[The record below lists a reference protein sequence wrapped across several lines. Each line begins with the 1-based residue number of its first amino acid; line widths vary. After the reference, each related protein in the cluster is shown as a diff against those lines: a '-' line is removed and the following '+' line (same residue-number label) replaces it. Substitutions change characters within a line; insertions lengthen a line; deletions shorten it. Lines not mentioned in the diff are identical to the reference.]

1 MKKYAR
7 LLLALILLISV
18 PLNAYGAIEDYLP
31 EQSRDFYV
39 YDELNILNSEDI
51 DYIINV
57 NENLRKETQSQV
69 VVAIVKTFH
78 GYERNEFANALF
90 RKWKIGGAK
99 ENNGILM
106 VYAIEDRNMEILT
119 GYGAEEIVP
128 DAVASR
134 IFRNIV
140 SYFPSED
147 YDASEEQK
155 TMYHDG
161 IIEGFNEIM
170 DIYSKFYEV
179 ELNSNPPV
187 LGEHV
192 ASDDA
197 GDVAFLAFIVIAFI
211 LITIIRNRNRR
222 YRRYRRMYPPTYRRK
237 SFFEDDDDDFFGGFG
252 GGSFGGGSGG
262 GFGGGGFSGGGGS
275 SGGGGAGGGW

>member
-7 LLLALILLISV
+7 LLLALFLLIAIPFEV
-18 PLNAYGAIEDYLP
+18 YGAIEDYLP

-39 YDELNILNSEDI
+39 YDELNILNSDDI

-57 NENLRKETQSQV
+57 NENLRKETESQV
-69 VVAIVKTFH
+69 VIAIVKTFH
-78 GYERNEFANALF
+78 GYERNEYANALF

-99 ENNGILM
+99 ENNGVLM

-161 IIEGFNEIM
+161 IIEGFNEVM
-170 DIYSKFYEV
+170 ENYSTFYEV

-187 LGEHV
+187 YGANSAEEDDGV
-192 ASDDA
+192 AL
-197 GDVAFLAFIVIAFI
+197 LAFIVIVLIIIAFN
-211 LITIIRNRNRR
+211 RNRYRRHRR
-222 YRRYRRMYPPTYRRK
+222 YRRIYPPTYRRK
-237 SFFEDDDDDFFGGFG
+237 DFFDDDDDDFFGGFG
-252 GGSFGGGSGG
+252 GGFGGGSGG

-275 SGGGGAGGGW
+275 SGGGGAGGRW

>member
-7 LLLALILLISV
+7 LLLALILLIAI
-18 PLNAYGAIEDYLP
+18 PLETYGAIEDYLP
-31 EQSRDFYV
+31 EQTRDFYV

-57 NENLRKETQSQV
+57 NENLRKETESQV
-69 VVAIVKTFH
+69 VIAIVKTFH
-78 GYERNEFANALF
+78 GYERNEYANALF

-170 DIYSKFYEV
+170 DKYSKFYEV

-192 ASDDA
+192 ASDDD
-197 GDVAFLAFIVIAFI
+197 GDVAFLAFIVITLI

-222 YRRYRRMYPPTYRRK
+222 YRRYRRIYPPTYRRK
-237 SFFEDDDDDFFGGFG
+237 SFFDDDDDDFFGGFG

>member
-1 MKKYAR
+1 MKKYGR
-7 LLLALILLISV
+7 LLLALILLIAI
-18 PLNAYGAIEDYLP
+18 PFNAYGAIEDYLP
-31 EQSRDFYV
+31 EQSRNFYV
-39 YDELNILNSEDI
+39 YDELNILNSDDI

-57 NENLRKETQSQV
+57 NENLRKETESQV
-69 VVAIVKTFH
+69 VIAIVKTFH
-78 GYERNEFANALF
+78 GYERNEYANALF

-170 DIYSKFYEV
+170 DIYSKFYDV

-187 LGEHV
+187 LGEHL

-211 LITIIRNRNRR
+211 LITIIRNRNEAREEFEKFIS
-222 YRRYRRMYPPTYRRK
+222 K
-237 SFFEDDDDDFFGGFG
+237 SVEIL
-252 GGSFGGGSGG
+252 
-262 GFGGGGFSGGGGS
+262 
-275 SGGGGAGGGW
+275 AGDEMKMNIHKDKMLWYNTKYCIRTSDERS

>member
-31 EQSRDFYV
+31 EQSRNFYV

-57 NENLRKETQSQV
+57 NENLRKETESQV

-78 GYERNEFANALF
+78 GYERNEYANALF

-187 LGEHV
+187 LGEHL

-237 SFFEDDDDDFFGGFG
+237 SFFDDDDDDFFGGFG

>member
-1 MKKYAR
+1 MKKHWR
-7 LLLALILLISV
+7 LLLALILLIAI

-57 NENLRKETQSQV
+57 NENLRKETESQV

-78 GYERNEFANALF
+78 GYDRNEYANALF
-90 RKWKIGGAK
+90 RKWKIGGSK

-134 IFRNIV
+134 VFRNIV

-155 TMYHDG
+155 IMYHGG

-170 DIYSKFYEV
+170 DIYSKFYDV

-187 LGEHV
+187 LGDSEE
-192 ASDDA
+192 SDDA
-197 GDVAFLAFIVIAFI
+197 RDVVLLAIIVVALI
-211 LITIIRNRNRR
+211 LISIIKKRNRR
-222 YRRYRRMYPPTYRRK
+222 YRRYRGIYPPTYRGK
-237 SFFEDDDDDFFGGFG
+237 GFFDDDDDDFFGG
-252 GGSFGGGSGG
+252 FGGGSGG

>member
-31 EQSRDFYV
+31 EQSRNFYV

-57 NENLRKETQSQV
+57 NENLRKETESQV
-69 VVAIVKTFH
+69 VIAIVKTFH
-78 GYERNEFANALF
+78 GYERNEYANALF

-192 ASDDA
+192 ASDDD
-197 GDVAFLAFIVIAFI
+197 GDVAFLAFIVITLI

-237 SFFEDDDDDFFGGFG
+237 SFFDDDDDDFFGGFG

>member
-1 MKKYAR
+1 MKKYWK
-7 LLLALILLISV
+7 LLLALVLLITI
-18 PLNAYGAIEDYLP
+18 PFEAYGAIDDYLP
-31 EQSRDFYV
+31 EQSKDFYV

-57 NENLRKETQSQV
+57 NENLRKETESQV

-78 GYERNEFANALF
+78 EYDRNEYANALF

-134 IFRNIV
+134 VFRNIV

-179 ELNSNPPV
+179 ELNSNTPV
-187 LGEHV
+187 LGEHE

-197 GDVAFLAFIVIAFI
+197 DDVALLAFIVIALI
-211 LITIIRNRNRR
+211 LITVIKNRNRK
-222 YRRYRRMYPPTYRRK
+222 YRWHGRMYPPTYGRK
-237 SFFEDDDDDFFGGFG
+237 SFFDDDDDDFFGGFG
-252 GGSFGGGSGG
+252 GGFGGGSGG

-275 SGGGGAGGGW
+275 SGGGGAGGRW

>member
-31 EQSRDFYV
+31 EQSRNFYV

-57 NENLRKETQSQV
+57 NENLRKETESQV
-69 VVAIVKTFH
+69 VIAIVKTFH
-78 GYERNEFANALF
+78 GYERNEYANALF

-170 DIYSKFYEV
+170 DIYSKFYDV

-237 SFFEDDDDDFFGGFG
+237 SFFDDDDDDFFGGFG

>member
-7 LLLALILLISV
+7 LLLALILLIAI
-18 PLNAYGAIEDYLP
+18 PFNAYGAIEDYLP

-57 NENLRKETQSQV
+57 NENLRKETESQV

-78 GYERNEFANALF
+78 GYERNEYANALF

-170 DIYSKFYEV
+170 DIYSKFYDV

-187 LGEHV
+187 LGEHL

-237 SFFEDDDDDFFGGFG
+237 SFFDDDDDDFFGGFG

>member
-1 MKKYAR
+1 MKKYWR
-7 LLLALILLISV
+7 LLLALVLLIAI
-18 PLNAYGAIEDYLP
+18 PFEAYGAIDDYLP
-31 EQSRDFYV
+31 EQSKDFYV

-57 NENLRKETQSQV
+57 NENLRKETESQV

-78 GYERNEFANALF
+78 GYERNEYANALF

-134 IFRNIV
+134 VFRNIV

-170 DIYSKFYEV
+170 DIYSKFYDV

-187 LGEHV
+187 LGEHE
-192 ASDDA
+192 ASDDTH
-197 GDVAFLAFIVIAFI
+197 DVALLAFIAIALI
-211 LITIIRNRNRR
+211 LITVIKNRNRR
-222 YRRYRRMYPPTYRRK
+222 YRRYRGIYPPTYGRK
-237 SFFEDDDDDFFGGFG
+237 GFFDDDDDDDFFGGF
-252 GGSFGGGSGG
+252 GG

>member
-7 LLLALILLISV
+7 LLLALILLIAI
-18 PLNAYGAIEDYLP
+18 PLETYGAIEDYLP
-31 EQSRDFYV
+31 EQTRDFYV

-57 NENLRKETQSQV
+57 NENLRKETESQV
-69 VVAIVKTFH
+69 VIAIVKTFH
-78 GYERNEFANALF
+78 GYERNEYANALF

-155 TMYHDG
+155 TMYHGG

-237 SFFEDDDDDFFGGFG
+237 SFFDDDDDDFFGGFG

>member
-1 MKKYAR
+1 MKKHWR
-7 LLLALILLISV
+7 LLLALILLIAI

-57 NENLRKETQSQV
+57 NENLRKETESQV

-78 GYERNEFANALF
+78 GYDRNEYANALF
-90 RKWKIGGAK
+90 RKWKIGGSK

-134 IFRNIV
+134 VFRNIV

-155 TMYHDG
+155 IMYHGG

-170 DIYSKFYEV
+170 DIYAKFYDV

-187 LGEHV
+187 LDADSTEDD
-192 ASDDA
+192 SDLII
-197 GDVAFLAFIVIAFI
+197 LAIIVIVFI
-211 LITIIRNRNRR
+211 IIGIIKKKRR
-222 YRRYRRMYPPTYRRK
+222 RHGRIFIPSYSGRDL
-237 SFFEDDDDDFFGGFG
+237 FDDDDDDFFGG
-252 GGSFGGGSGG
+252 FGGGSGG